1 MSDTAFK
8 ILIAIPT
15 HRRPGGLDN
24 ALRSIAALTA
34 PAAAS
39 IEVLVVENDR
49 QKTVQPIIDAFE
61 RFAIHYVLED
71 KPGLVHVRN
80 RILHEAARLNAD
92 YLAGMDDDET
102 ASPQWLAALWDGL
115 NRFGATVAAGPTL
128 SRFETEPP
136 LWIRRGNFFKTEVE
150 RPTGRT
156 LKRAAAGNFM
166 LDLRFQNKHPVQYDM
181 RFNFIG
187 GEDSDF
193 FSRIAAQGGKIVWIQ
208 EAVTYETVPAERMTL
223 RYVLKRDFRIGLG
236 RAAKA
241 RKKSLL
247 FGILSGVFGLL
258 IAHLYA
264 ITLPFH
270 WTRASF
276 AKRLCKLVKQL
287 GVFIGLFRMD
297 FKAYGA
303 GSQ

>member
-1 MSDTAFK
+1 MNTK
-8 ILIAIPT
+8 LLIAIPT

-34 PAAAS
+34 PEAVH

-49 QKTVQPIIDAFE
+49 QKTVQSVIDTFE

-80 RILHEAARLNAD
+80 RILSEATRLNAD

-102 ASPQWLAALWDGL
+102 TLPQWLAALWDGL
-115 NRFGATVAAGPTL
+115 NRFGATVATGPTL
-128 SRFETEPP
+128 SCFEAEPP
-136 LWIRRGNFFKTEVE
+136 LWIRQGNFFKTQIE
-150 RPTGRT
+150 RATGRI

-166 LDLRFQNKHPVQYDM
+166 LDMRFLKTHPVQYDM

-193 FSRIAAQGGKIVWIQ
+193 FGRIAAQGGKIVWVQ

-247 FGILSGVFGLL
+247 FGIVAGVFGLT
-258 IAHLYA
+258 IAFLYG
-264 ITLPFH
+264 IILPFH

-276 AKRLCKLVKQL
+276 AKRLCKLAKQI
-287 GVFIGLFRMD
+287 GVFSGLFRMD
-297 FKAYGA
+297 YKAYGA
-303 GSQ
+303 GSK